1 MFLPTS
7 TFSSLAVIDES
18 TVCLVIVF
26 ELDLE
31 KFALVLV
38 AFVLDGLAKLEFGDL
53 SLLNPMPTPTLY
65 PLSLYAYLSLTLSK
79 LRLFPTFKFNLSS
92 ALKFAPLMVVSLAVF
107 IFISLAE

>member
-7 TFSSLAVIDES
+7 TFSSLAVIDDS

-26 ELDLE
+26 DLDLE

-53 SLLNPMPTPTLY
+53 SALNPMPTPTSSFVVCVFVSY
-65 PLSLYAYLSLTLSK
+65 TL
-79 LRLFPTFKFNLSS
+79 
-92 ALKFAPLMVVSLAVF
+92 
-107 IFISLAE
+107 